1 MRIYLEQVPE
11 EVDFDDYP
19 PDTEFILDD
28 APLKRD
34 PVTFQLIPRERRPLI
49 YPEDLKKT
57 TTTTK

>member
-34 PVTFQLIPRERRPLI
+34 PVTFKLIPRESRPLI
-49 YPEDLKKT
+49 YPEDLNKT
-57 TTTTK
+57 TTAAQ